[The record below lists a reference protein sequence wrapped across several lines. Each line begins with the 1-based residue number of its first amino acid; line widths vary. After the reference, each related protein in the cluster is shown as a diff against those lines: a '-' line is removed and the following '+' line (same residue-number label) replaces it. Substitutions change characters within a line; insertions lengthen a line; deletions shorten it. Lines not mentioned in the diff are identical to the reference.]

1 MVNCVP
7 LSALKML
14 ASPPFTLGFAA
25 ALIWRVSCSCT
36 DYRPPPIH
44 RLRCSLWVEG
54 TGTHAPLLGA
64 REHEAAFCVSVV
76 DTLAEPEFFQR
87 SRDVTLEMLL
97 GGVAKALQPWGWE
110 GGKGLENWRP
120 AGPEGMKRL
129 GSPRC

>member
-1 MVNCVP
+1 MQLVGGGDRRN
-7 LSALKML
+7 L
-14 ASPPFTLGFAA
+14 
-25 ALIWRVSCSCT
+25 
-36 DYRPPPIH
+36 
-44 RLRCSLWVEG
+44 G